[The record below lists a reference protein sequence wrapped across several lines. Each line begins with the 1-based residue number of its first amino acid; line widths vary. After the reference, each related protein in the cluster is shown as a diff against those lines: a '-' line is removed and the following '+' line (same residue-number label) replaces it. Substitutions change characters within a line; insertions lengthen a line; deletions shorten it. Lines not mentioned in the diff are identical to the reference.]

1 MFRPSSPTTPHWQR
15 HRAVTPVRFRLFP
28 FRSPLLR
35 ESLLLSFP
43 RVTEMFHF
51 TRFPLPVLCIQTGVT
66 PDYGCQVSPFGHPRV
81 DTHSTARRGLS
92 QPVTSF
98 IGSRR
103 QGIHRWPLVAWV
115 FSTSARRLPKEASAE
130 KCSCSQCSSQ
140 GATKVASQSVA
151 SVGPPRGRS
160 LRTEEKTRYQC
171 INWESLDSGPGGPVT
186 RVVLLRKEVIQP
198 HLPVRLPCYDFTPV
212 ANPTFGSS
220 PPNGLGH

>member
-1 MFRPSSPTTPHWQR
+1 MPFQYTSASRQLCDSAPDPVVRPSSPTTPHWQR
-15 HRAVTPVRFRLFP
+15 HRAITPVRFRLIP
-28 FRSPLLR
+28 FRSPLLG

-51 TRFPLPVLCIQTGVT
+51 TRFPLPALCIQTGVT

-115 FSTSARRLPKEASAE
+115 SVLLQGTSGKKRLRKMLVLAMQFSKSRQGRSAERGGASA
-130 KCSCSQCSSQ
+130 
-140 GATKVASQSVA
+140 GA
-151 SVGPPRGRS
+151 PRGHS
-160 LRTEEKTRYQC
+160 LKTEEKT
-171 INWESLDSGPGGPVT
+171 G
-186 RVVLLRKEVIQP
+186 
-198 HLPVRLPCYDFTPV
+198 
-212 ANPTFGSS
+212 
-220 PPNGLGH
+220 